1 MIFWTKIR
9 DKMIFW
15 RFPKS
20 VSVLY
25 NYGLVLLRPADGLP
39 LIHRRGRAG
48 LGRGPPRVGWV
59 QIFLFIIV

>member
-25 NYGLVLLRPADGLP
+25 NNGLVFLHPDKAAARHVVDVLELLKLSA
-39 LIHRRGRAG
+39 
-48 LGRGPPRVGWV
+48 RGP
-59 QIFLFIIV
+59 